1 MGSGHLSVLPLDCSS
16 TTLERME
23 VEDDPVKTTSLQ
35 NNLLAL
41 ASEARAQFGVRRHSA
56 LGLLSAG
63 ICRVRGG
70 AYVGGPA
77 LRMFHPAQGRYLLAS
92 SVTKTDDE
100 GNGEDMPD
108 DDIEIGED
116 IDVEV
121 VLDEDDNVIGTVT
134 DDLVV
139 ASAPEGSLV
148 DETIDV
154 RDADG
159 NLIVEDEIVTV
170 YDADSHVVAKSETI
184 TLPLD
189 SE

>member
-1 MGSGHLSVLPLDCSS
+1 M
-16 TTLERME
+16 
-23 VEDDPVKTTSLQ
+23 
-35 NNLLAL
+35 
-41 ASEARAQFGVRRHSA
+41 
-56 LGLLSAG
+56 
-63 ICRVRGG
+63 
-70 AYVGGPA
+70 
-77 LRMFHPAQGRYLLAS
+77 
-92 SVTKTDDE
+92 TKDDDE

-116 IDVEV
+116 IEVEV
-121 VLDEDDNVIGTVT
+121 VLDEDANVIGTVT

-159 NLIVEDEIVTV
+159 NLIVEDETVTV

>member
-1 MGSGHLSVLPLDCSS
+1 
-16 TTLERME
+16 
-23 VEDDPVKTTSLQ
+23 
-35 NNLLAL
+35 
-41 ASEARAQFGVRRHSA
+41 
-56 LGLLSAG
+56 
-63 ICRVRGG
+63 
-70 AYVGGPA
+70 
-77 LRMFHPAQGRYLLAS
+77 
-92 SVTKTDDE
+92 VTKTDDE
-100 GNGEDMPD
+100 GDGEDMPD

-116 IDVEV
+116 IEVEV
-121 VLDEDDNVIGTVT
+121 VLDENDNVIGTVT

-139 ASAPEGSLV
+139 ASALEGSLV

-159 NLIVEDEIVTV
+159 NLIVEDETVTV